1 MDINYFKEFVTIVE
15 AGTYLEAAERLFIS
29 QSTLSRHIQNFEVE
43 LGCILFERTTR
54 KVRLS
59 KFGEIMLPYA
69 KRIIETQK
77 EYTQA
82 ILQNLEDAQ
91 ISITVGSIP
100 ALGQYNITEV
110 LAEFKKLNPRFTIQ
124 VIEAESNVLIDLLR
138 QRECDFAFVRE
149 ADGYD
154 TGNEFAKVPYA
165 TDNLVAILPASHP
178 LSKSESLSLL
188 ELHNESFILLPQDT
202 LMYRLCV
209 EACKKA
215 GFDPRVI
222 FTSYRGENIISMVET
237 GAGVSLLM
245 KKPVVHLTQ
254 YKVVFIDIIPRIY
267 THISLYYRKGTK
279 LSPAEELFLK
289 CAKSLRS
296 LDYS

>member
-29 QSTLSRHIQNFEVE
+29 QSTLSRHIQNFESE

-54 KVRLS
+54 KVKLS
-59 KFGEIMLPYA
+59 KFGELMLPYA
-69 KRIIETQK
+69 KRIVETQK

-82 ILQNLEDAQ
+82 VLQNLEDAQ

-110 LAEFKKLNPRFTIQ
+110 LAEFKKLNPRFTLK

-138 QRECDFAFVRE
+138 QKECDFAFIRE
-149 ADGYD
+149 ADSHD
-154 TGNEFAKVPYA
+154 TDSEFISILYA
-165 TDNLVAILPASHP
+165 TDNLVAILPTSHP
-178 LSKSESLSLL
+178 LSKSESLSLAQL
-188 ELHNESFILLPQDT
+188 RNESFILLPQDT
-202 LMYRLCV
+202 LMYKLCV
-209 EACKKA
+209 EACQKA

-245 KKPVVHLTQ
+245 KKPIIHLAQ

-267 THISLYYRKGTK
+267 THISLYYRKEAK
-279 LSPAEELFLK
+279 LSQAEELFLK
-289 CAKSLRS
+289 CVKSLRP
-296 LDYS
+296 LNYS